1 MWFGAYAE
9 PILLGGGR
17 ERTELTEARRA
28 MKTRTK
34 TVISLLLLSAIA
46 TPAAANWFAR
56 PTLGINLNVGSA
68 PSPSPY
74 DLRMVEG
81 YAILRQS
88 QVITVDMLR
97 DMEGKTVIGEN
108 GEMLGTILTVDE
120 GPQLVE
126 VQLPTGVA
134 VAVEARLLVDE
145 PNRVVAPTLSRADM
159 LETARAQTGTTVAL
173 NIIHQ

>member
-1 MWFGAYAE
+1 MVRRLCRADSF
-9 PILLGGGR
+9 GGR
-17 ERTELTEARRA
+17 SRKDRA
-28 MKTRTK
+28 HGSEKSHENENENRD
-34 TVISLLLLSAIA
+34 VPVAAVGSNSQ
-46 TPAAANWFAR
+46 PAAANWFAR
-56 PTLGINLNVGSA
+56 PALGINLNVGSA

-81 YAILRQS
+81 YAVLRQS

-145 PNRVVAPTLSRADM
+145 PNRVIAPTLSRADM
-159 LETARAQTGTTVAL
+159 LEMARAQTGTAVAL
-173 NIIHQ
+173 NIIHS